1 MGSCLGVGT
10 NFNPRLR
17 TSSSVGD
24 SWASERLT
32 TVLRVVTGHCLL
44 FGSNGTEG
52 SMKGRRSEVGCCHTV
67 IRGEEG
73 GSCFLPVGLQIS
85 FCGS

>member
-32 TVLRVVTGHCLL
+32 IALRVVCLL
-44 FGSNGTEG
+44 FGSSGTEG
-52 SMKGRRSEVGCCHTV
+52 SMKERRSEVGAV
-67 IRGEEG
+67 IRGKEG
-73 GSCFLPVGLQIS
+73 GVAFFQ
-85 FCGS
+85 

>member
-10 NFNPRLR
+10 SFNPRLR

-32 TVLRVVTGHCLL
+32 IALRVVCFL
-44 FGSNGTEG
+44 FGSSGTEG
-52 SMKGRRSEVGCCHTV
+52 SMK
-67 IRGEEG
+67 
-73 GSCFLPVGLQIS
+73 
-85 FCGS
+85 

>member
-24 SWASERLT
+24 RTASERLT
-32 TVLRVVTGHCLL
+32 TVLRVVSVKYTASSILQG
-44 FGSNGTEG
+44 GTEQHQEAAI
-52 SMKGRRSEVGCCHTV
+52 KTCVTW
-67 IRGEEG
+67 
-73 GSCFLPVGLQIS
+73 
-85 FCGS
+85 

>member
-32 TVLRVVTGHCLL
+32 TVLRVVSIFCLGVVVL
-44 FGSNGTEG
+44 
-52 SMKGRRSEVGCCHTV
+52 
-67 IRGEEG
+67 RG
-73 GSCFLPVGLQIS
+73 P
-85 FCGS
+85 

>member
-32 TVLRVVTGHCLL
+32 TVLIIKSHFYLGKEMPAGLGFIVQAISGYDGVPEFTACR
-44 FGSNGTEG
+44 GT
-52 SMKGRRSEVGCCHTV
+52 VCTV
-67 IRGEEG
+67 E
-73 GSCFLPVGLQIS
+73 
-85 FCGS
+85 

>member
-17 TSSSVGD
+17 TSSSVRD

-32 TVLRVVTGHCLL
+32 SVLRVVSVLCLGVVVL
-44 FGSNGTEG
+44 
-52 SMKGRRSEVGCCHTV
+52 
-67 IRGEEG
+67 RG
-73 GSCFLPVGLQIS
+73 P
-85 FCGS
+85 

>member
-32 TVLRVVTGHCLL
+32 TVLIIKSFLL
-44 FGSNGTEG
+44 GEG
-52 SMKGRRSEVGCCHTV
+52 DAGRSGFYSASYFWV
-67 IRGEEG
+67 
-73 GSCFLPVGLQIS
+73 
-85 FCGS
+85 

>member
-24 SWASERLT
+24 NWSSERLT
-32 TVLRVVTGHCLL
+32 TVLRVVSVFCLGVVVL
-44 FGSNGTEG
+44 
-52 SMKGRRSEVGCCHTV
+52 
-67 IRGEEG
+67 RG
-73 GSCFLPVGLQIS
+73 P
-85 FCGS
+85 